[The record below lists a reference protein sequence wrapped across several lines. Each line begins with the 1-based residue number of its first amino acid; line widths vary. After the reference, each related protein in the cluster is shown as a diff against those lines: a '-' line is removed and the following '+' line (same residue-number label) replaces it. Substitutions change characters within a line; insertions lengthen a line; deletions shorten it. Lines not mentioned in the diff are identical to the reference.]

1 MEKLKKVLLSSG
13 LLTMLFEN
21 LSFATD
27 TAGTTQTFDVTKIIL
42 LLIAVVL
49 IVAVL
54 YASYK
59 TDSPSE
65 AKTKVEKKSNKKD
78 KLKDELVEKDNTY
91 EVEENEFYED
101 DKIEPVSIGKDEDEI
116 SLFESVNNPDTERE
130 EKSYKSAIK
139 EEIVDEDGA
148 ESFGFMTKSK
158 KEENNEVKKSNRDMF
173 DKVPK
178 YNEDDD
184 TVNDFFSMDDE
195 IVSDEN
201 AEIDNFGLNEV
212 DKPEME
218 SADVTED
225 NDEFNYNYD
234 DIEKEINS
242 SNNKEGTMVFNS
254 AELNSKINIFA
265 EADDE
270 DESESENENEEEYK
284 YDYNFEDKKDSKE
297 EVKSELDIFANV
309 KEEPTEFAGFTT
321 LKPKAKTRGGNS
333 RFDRPSYER
342 EENIAV
348 EEKEEEGNS
357 ANDFLAQMERNLG
370 GESNTEKKVVAKKT
384 ATKKTTAA
392 KKVAEK
398 NVATK
403 KTDAA
408 KSKVNK
414 K

>member
-27 TAGTTQTFDVTKIIL
+27 TVGTTQTFDVTKIIL

-49 IVAVL
+49 IIAVL

-59 TDSPSE
+59 TDSP
-65 AKTKVEKKSNKKD
+65 ADTKLKVEKKSNKKD

-130 EKSYKSAIK
+130 ERSYKSAAK
-139 EEIVDEDGA
+139 EEIVEEDEG
-148 ESFGFMTKSK
+148 ESFGFVTKSK
-158 KEENNEVKKSNRDMF
+158 NEENNEVKKSNRDLF

-195 IVSDEN
+195 IVSDNN
-201 AEIDNFGLNEV
+201 AEIENFGLNEV
-212 DKPEME
+212 DKPEIE
-218 SADVTED
+218 SEDVTED

-234 DIEKEINS
+234 DIEKEIS
-242 SNNKEGTMVFNS
+242 SSKNKEGTIVFNS
-254 AELNSKINIFA
+254 SELNTKINIFD
-265 EADDE
+265 ETDDG
-270 DESESENENEEEYK
+270 ESENEEEYK
-284 YDYNFEDKKDSKE
+284 YDYNLDEKKEVEDE
-297 EVKSELDIFANV
+297 EVKKELDIFANV

-342 EENIAV
+342 EENIVV

-370 GESNTEKKVVAKKT
+370 GESNAEKKVAAKKT
-384 ATKKTTAA
+384 ATSKTTVT

-398 NVATK
+398 KVATK
-403 KTDAA
+403 KTETT
-408 KSKVNK
+408 KSKANK